1 MKTFNAF
8 WKLLSLS
15 CFVSLFFLQS
25 HAQDI
30 EDVTINDLKEV
41 QHPEY
46 DSPAKYI
53 FSHCKV
59 NLIFN
64 QVGGFSLERRVHERI
79 KIYNENGLKYGD
91 FEIPLFSADA
101 GKKEKLADLK
111 CVTHNLT
118 ETEKVVMIHL
128 NKKEIFTEEEEGY
141 EIKKFALP
149 QVKEGSIID
158 IKYTIKSPFIYLIPK
173 WYFQKDIPVDYSSY
187 NIISSENISYT
198 PIVRGIFPIEVDV
211 IDNGA
216 AGSKYFYSAK
226 NIPPMEDDEFVLNLN
241 DYKSSVKLELHSI
254 NIPGVYRKDYTTNW
268 ATICGNLKS
277 DDDFGVHFKK
287 NMKYH
292 KGVTEKCQDMTAR
305 EKAEFLFKHVR
316 DSYQWNG
323 KYSRYP
329 ENGMKKL
336 YEEETGNSTDM
347 NFLLISLL
355 REAGLESNPILTKNR
370 NDGVFNSYI
379 PSLTELNYVLTLVTV
394 DGSDFVLDPSDK
406 NCRFGMLPHRAM
418 NISGVLMDMD
428 NVQVVDLVNPNV
440 YQYMRSSTMS
450 YNQDQNILE
459 GEGREQYKLYA
470 AKRYRDRLNESEEE
484 EEEIEEEVEDVYE
497 AIESTGVED
506 KEGDIKVEFESIIQE
521 DIIEIGDEIFIN
533 ADLNMGIDENPFHK
547 EEREFPVFFP
557 YKYNVR
563 YVTTIA
569 LPENLA
575 VQSMPESVVYNM
587 NDNLGSF
594 MYDAKHIGNNLIIN
608 YVFVM
613 KADIIMPIDY
623 PDLKTMYDNILQKR
637 SEKIVLKKI

>member
-1 MKTFNAF
+1 M
-8 WKLLSLS
+8 
-15 CFVSLFFLQS
+15 
-25 HAQDI
+25 D
-30 EDVTINDLKEV
+30 
-41 QHPEY
+41 
-46 DSPAKYI
+46 
-53 FSHCKV
+53 
-59 NLIFN
+59 
-64 QVGGFSLERRVHERI
+64 
-79 KIYNENGLKYGD
+79 
-91 FEIPLFSADA
+91 
-101 GKKEKLADLK
+101 
-111 CVTHNLT
+111 
-118 ETEKVVMIHL
+118 
-128 NKKEIFTEEEEGY
+128 
-141 EIKKFALP
+141 
-149 QVKEGSIID
+149 
-158 IKYTIKSPFIYLIPK
+158 
-173 WYFQKDIPVDYSSY
+173 
-187 NIISSENISYT
+187 
-198 PIVRGIFPIEVDV
+198 
-211 IDNGA
+211 
-216 AGSKYFYSAK
+216 
-226 NIPPMEDDEFVLNLN
+226 DDEFVLNLN
-241 DYKSSVKLELHSI
+241 DYKSSIKLELHSI
-254 NIPGVYRKDYTTNW
+254 NVPGQYQKDYTTNW
-268 ATICGNLKS
+268 ATICGNLES

-287 NMKYH
+287 NMKFH
-292 KGVTEKCQDMTAR
+292 KEVAKKCQDMTDR

-336 YEEETGNSTDM
+336 YEEETGNSADM

-450 YNQDQNILE
+450 YNQDRNILE

-470 AKRYRDRLNESEEE
+470 AKRYRDRLNQSEKE

-587 NDNLGSF
+587 KDNLGSF

-623 PDLKTMYDNILQKR
+623 PDLKTMYDSILQKR